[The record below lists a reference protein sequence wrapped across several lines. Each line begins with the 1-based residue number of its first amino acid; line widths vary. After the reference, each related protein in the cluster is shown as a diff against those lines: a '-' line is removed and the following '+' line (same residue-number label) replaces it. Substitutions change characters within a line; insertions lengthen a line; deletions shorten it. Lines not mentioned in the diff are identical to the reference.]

1 MILNDSRKDRQIKI
15 LSTALI
21 IAAVLFSLLPLLTL
35 IIKEQ
40 AMLRY
45 EKAFIGR
52 IHERLPEQEAE
63 IMAALFRTEITEEA
77 VKIGEQVL
85 EDQAYTERGSEELQK
100 KLRSPGEILLALAAG
115 LLCCAVLAVLI
126 FRLRERIFSVLQ
138 DKNRELTSRQKELD
152 ELSALSNLNQRL
164 REFIENIAHQL
175 KTPLSRLMTSLELLQ
190 ESGTSLDA
198 PQITTR
204 TSECITHIEST
215 QMLVDRLLT
224 IGRLEAGEVV
234 FSSELM
240 SLSLLFEEILQEYP
254 ENQRAVL
261 KTEPQ
266 DARFFY
272 HGSPEW
278 LREAFV
284 NILDNAEKYGSG
296 SRLPELIL
304 EELPEEYRIT
314 LRDYGPGFSDE
325 DLPYLFDRFY
335 RTQEMLKGH
344 VGLGLNLTK
353 LIIEGHKG
361 TIHAENHPEGGALFT
376 ILLPRLELM
385 K

>member
-204 TSECITHIEST
+204 ISECITHIEST

-254 ENQRAVL
+254 ENQCAVL
-261 KTEPQ
+261 RTEPQ

-272 HGSPEW
+272 HGSLEW
-278 LREAFV
+278 LREAFI
-284 NILDNAEKYGSG
+284 NILDNAEIYGSG
-296 SRLPELIL
+296 SQPPVLML

-376 ILLPRLELM
+376 ILLPRLDLM

>member
-1 MILNDSRKDRQIKI
+1 MIQNDSRKDRQIKT
-15 LSTALI
+15 LGTALI
-21 IAAVLFSLLPLLTL
+21 LAAVLFSLLPLFTL
-35 IIKEQ
+35 IIKER
-40 AMLRY
+40 AILRY
-45 EKAFIGR
+45 EKAFIGML
-52 IHERLPEQEAE
+52 HERLPEQEAE
-63 IMAALFRTEITEEA
+63 IIAALFRTEVTEKA
-77 VKIGEQVL
+77 VKAGEQVL

-100 KLRSPGEILLALAAG
+100 KLRSPGEILPAIAAG
-115 LLCCAVLAVLI
+115 LLCCSVLVVLLS
-126 FRLRERIFSVLQ
+126 RLRKRIISVLQ
-138 DKNRELTSRQKELD
+138 DKNRELASRQKELD

-190 ESGTSLDA
+190 ESGAAFDA
-198 PQITTR
+198 TQITTR
-204 TSECITHIEST
+204 TSECITHIETT
-215 QMLVDRLLT
+215 QTLVDRLLT

-261 KTEPQ
+261 MTRPQ

-296 SRLPELIL
+296 SQLPELML

-376 ILLPRLELM
+376 ILLPRLDLM

>member
-1 MILNDSRKDRQIKI
+1 MIQNDSRKERQIKI
-15 LSTALI
+15 LGTALI
-21 IAAVLFSLLPLLTL
+21 LAAVLFSLLPLFTL
-35 IIKEQ
+35 IIKER
-40 AMLRY
+40 AILRY
-45 EKAFIGR
+45 EKAFIER

-77 VKIGEQVL
+77 VKTGEQVL

-126 FRLRERIFSVLQ
+126 FRLQERMFSVLQ

-190 ESGTSLDA
+190 ESGASLDA

-204 TSECITHIEST
+204 TSECITHIETT
-215 QMLVDRLLT
+215 QTLVDRLLT

-261 KTEPQ
+261 RTEPQ

-272 HGSPEW
+272 HGSLEW
-278 LREAFV
+278 LREAFINV
-284 NILDNAEKYGSG
+284 LDNAEKYGSG
-296 SRLPELIL
+296 SQPPVLML

-335 RTQEMLKGH
+335 RTQEMAKGH

>member
-204 TSECITHIEST
+204 ISECITHIEST

-296 SRLPELIL
+296 SRLPELLL
-304 EELPEEYRIT
+304 EELPAEYRIT
-314 LRDYGPGFSDE
+314 LRDYGPGFPDK

-361 TIHAENHPEGGALFT
+361 TIHAEKHPEGGALFT

>member
-1 MILNDSRKDRQIKI
+1 MIQNDSQKERQFKK
-15 LSTALI
+15 LGTALI
-21 IAAVLFSLLPLLTL
+21 LAAVLFSLLPLLTL

-40 AMLRY
+40 AMLHY

-77 VKIGEQVL
+77 VKTGEQVL

-100 KLRSPGEILLALAAG
+100 KLRSPGEILPALAAG
-115 LLCCAVLAVLI
+115 LLCCAVLTVLL
-126 FRLRERIFSVLQ
+126 FKLRERMISVLQ
-138 DKNRELTSRQKELD
+138 DKNHELASKQKQLD

-204 TSECITHIEST
+204 TSECITHIETT
-215 QMLVDRLLT
+215 QTLVDRLLT

-240 SLSLLFEEILQEYP
+240 NLSLLFEEILQEYP

-335 RTQEMLKGH
+335 RTQEMVKGH

-376 ILLPRLELM
+376 ILLPRLDLM

>member
-77 VKIGEQVL
+77 VKTGEQVL

-115 LLCCAVLAVLI
+115 LLCCALMTVLI
-126 FRLRERIFSVLQ
+126 FRLRERMISVLQ
-138 DKNRELTSRQKELD
+138 EKNRELTSRQKELD

-204 TSECITHIEST
+204 ISECITHIEST

-335 RTQEMLKGH
+335 RTQEMVKGH